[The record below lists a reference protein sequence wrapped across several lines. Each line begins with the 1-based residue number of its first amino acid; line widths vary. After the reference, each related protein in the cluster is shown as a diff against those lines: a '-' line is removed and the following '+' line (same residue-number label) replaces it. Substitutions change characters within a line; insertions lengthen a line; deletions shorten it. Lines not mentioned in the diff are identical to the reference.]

1 MNKKVQLVGHLQKF
15 ANPYISLYQEV
26 GTGALFLL
34 LCMGSSSA
42 SRECMIQEVSAQAVK
57 DYMDGNA
64 HLKQLFTRDG
74 AHLCRLISA
83 TGDVYQDTQSL
94 DNPAQHIKV
103 ADVFN
108 EDWCEDELTLSIFLD
123 EKLEPAGV

>member
-1 MNKKVQLVGHLQKF
+1 MLLVGHLQKF

-34 LCMGSSSA
+34 LSMGATSA
-42 SRECMIQEVSAQAVK
+42 TRDCMIQEVSAKEVR
-57 DYMDGNA
+57 DYMEGNA

-74 AHLCRLISA
+74 ARMCKLTTA
-83 TGDVYQDTQSL
+83 TGDVYQDMQPL
-94 DNPAQHIKV
+94 ENPSKLINV

-108 EDWCEDELTLSIFLD
+108 EDWCDEELDLSIFLD
-123 EKLEPAGV
+123 DILKPAIV